1 MTMET
6 VLKTDDGETS
16 DLSDK
21 TLREVCPDMS
31 IETVTDDG
39 DTRKLSDKCPH
50 MTMGTAMSTDDG
62 DSNDLSDKTLR
73 ELCLANHEARVH
85 TLLYVVMTNI
95 NGHQVSGHVD
105 LADRVAKVM
114 VVLCCCCCIVGQH
127 SNSTALQLYWK
138 EGIKDK
144 RWILPKSGDLT
155 FKRRDQVNYCSSVN
169 WDVVIKDNV
178 IKLLHSRYKVFKV

>member
-6 VLKTDDGETS
+6 VTDDGYTRE
-16 DLSDK
+16 LSDK
-21 TLREVCPDMS
+21 CPDMS

-39 DTRKLSDKCPH
+39 DI
-50 MTMGTAMSTDDG
+50 
-62 DSNDLSDKTLR
+62 NDLSDKTLR

-114 VVLCCCCCIVGQH
+114 VVLWLCCSCIVGQH
-127 SNSTALQLYWK
+127 QHLNATALQLYWK

-178 IKLLHSRYKVFKV
+178 VKLLHIR